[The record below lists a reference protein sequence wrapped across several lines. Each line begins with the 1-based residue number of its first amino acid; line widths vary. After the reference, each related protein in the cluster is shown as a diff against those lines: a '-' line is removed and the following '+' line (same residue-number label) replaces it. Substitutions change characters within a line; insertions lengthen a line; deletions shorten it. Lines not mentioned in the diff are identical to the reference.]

1 METLLT
7 KTLISGVL
15 TLLIILSGIWLRK
28 SGEPYQTLIFTLH
41 KLAVATVTVFVILIY
56 TSHFALI
63 RFSGW
68 GLLLFIVSD
77 LIFIAAFTT
86 GSLLSFDKTSSY
98 KLKIVHRVL
107 SWITVLFIPVI
118 WLYCH

>member
-1 METLLT
+1 METILT
-7 KTLISGVL
+7 KTFISGVL
-15 TLLIILSGIWLRK
+15 SLLIILSGIWLRK

-41 KLAVATVTVFVILIY
+41 KLAVVAVTVFVILIY
-56 TSHFALI
+56 TGHFTLI

-77 LIFIAAFTT
+77 LLFIAAFTT
-86 GSLLSFDKTSSY
+86 GALLSFDKTTSY

-107 SWITVLFIPVI
+107 SWLTVLLIPMI
-118 WLYCH
+118 WVYCH